1 MGLWAEQMLEKLSP
15 QELVGQLVLS
25 GVGDRRDEI
34 LKLAEEGKIGALIFY
49 GKDMPN
55 PQSAAQLANEFQRR
69 SKIPVLIA
77 ADFEAGTG
85 FIMRGGTKLPSNMAI
100 GATSSTELAKKCG
113 EVTAKE
119 ARAVGVHWIF
129 APVVDV
135 NVNPENPI
143 INIRSFGSDPDEVSR
158 LAVAWT
164 SGCQSNGC
172 LATVKHFP
180 GHGDTS
186 EDSHHVM
193 PVVPHDMERMWQV
206 ELKPFQATINAG
218 VATIM
223 TAHIHFPA
231 IDPTPDLP
239 ATLSRKILT
248 ELLRERMGF
257 KGVVVTDAMAMHA
270 IKLNFNMDEAV
281 VMAVNAGADI
291 IIADDAPSTYKALWS
306 ALQDGKLSM
315 ERVREAAKRILEAKE
330 WCGLHEQKFVN
341 ETKVSEIVACPEH
354 QEVARLVAE
363 NSVTVLRNEGI
374 LPLPPQTRL
383 FAVIAEIQR
392 WTGEKPSDELA
403 ESLRR
408 TFPNSTVQFVSR
420 NPTLEEIETVVRRL
434 TESPHDAAI
443 LCIFPRAEAYRPE
456 SALAGGGMLALAE
469 KLSSKL
475 PLAVA
480 SYGSPYPLARFSTSK
495 ALLCAY
501 SDCPASLQAGVKVL
515 AGKLEA
521 RGKLPVKLQ
530 INPNSSS
537 ESPIG
542 L

>member
-1 MGLWAEQMLEKLSP
+1 MGEWSGWMLEQLKP
-15 QELVGQLVLS
+15 QELVGQLILS

-69 SKIPVLIA
+69 SKVPVLIA

-100 GATSSTELAKKCG
+100 GATGSLELAKKCG

-119 ARAVGVHWIF
+119 ARAVGVHLIF

-135 NVNPENPI
+135 NINPENPI

-158 LAVAWT
+158 LAVAWI
-164 SGCQSNGC
+164 SGCQGNGC
-172 LATVKHFP
+172 LATAKHFP

-186 EDSHHVM
+186 EDSHRVM
-193 PVVPHDMERMWQV
+193 PVVPHDLERMWRV
-206 ELKPFQATINAG
+206 ELKPFQASINAG

-231 IDPTPDLP
+231 IDPTPGLP

-248 ELLRERMGF
+248 ELLRQQMGF
-257 KGVVVTDAMAMHA
+257 RGIVVTDAMAMHA

-281 VMAVNAGADI
+281 VMAVNAGADV
-291 IIADDAPSTYKALWS
+291 IIADDAPSTYEALWR
-306 ALQDGKLSM
+306 AVEDGKLSM
-315 ERVREAAKRILEAKE
+315 ERVREAVRRILEAKE
-330 WCGLHEQKFVN
+330 WCGLHQQKFVD
-341 ETKVSEIVACPEH
+341 ETKISEIVNCTEH
-354 QEVARLVAE
+354 QEVARLVAQS
-363 NSVTVLRNEGI
+363 SVTLLRNEGL
-374 LPLPPQTRL
+374 LPLLPQIRL
-383 FAVIAEIQR
+383 FAVVTEIQR

-403 ESLRR
+403 ILLRE
-408 TFPNSTVQFVSR
+408 TFPNSTIQIVSR
-420 NPTLEEIETVVRRL
+420 NPSPEEVETVARRL
-434 TESPHDAAI
+434 TESSYGAAL
-443 LCIFPRAEAYRPE
+443 LCIFPRAEAYQPE
-456 SALAGGGMLALAE
+456 SALAGRGMLALAE
-469 KLSSKL
+469 QLSNKL

-480 SYGSPYPLARFSTSK
+480 SFGSPYPLTKFATAK

-501 SDCPASLQAGVKVL
+501 SDCPASLQSGVEVL
-515 AGKLEA
+515 AGRLEA
-521 RGKLPVKLQ
+521 KGKLPVTL
-530 INPNSSS
+530 SS
-537 ESPIG
+537 
-542 L
+542 

>member
-1 MGLWAEQMLEKLSP
+1 MGEWSEWMLEQLTP

-49 GKDMPN
+49 GKDMPD

-69 SKIPVLIA
+69 SKVPVLIA

-100 GATSSTELAKKCG
+100 GATESAELAQKCG

-135 NVNPENPI
+135 NINPENPI

-158 LAVAWT
+158 LAVAWI

-172 LATVKHFP
+172 LATAKHFP

-186 EDSHHVM
+186 EDSHRVM
-193 PVVPHDMERMWQV
+193 PVVPHDLERMWQV
-206 ELKPFQATINAG
+206 ELKPFQAAINAG
-218 VATIM
+218 VASIM

-231 IDPTPDLP
+231 IDPTPGLP

-248 ELLRERMGF
+248 DLLRQQMGF
-257 KGVVVTDAMAMHA
+257 RGLVVTDAMAMHA

-281 VMAVNAGADI
+281 VMAVNAGADV
-291 IIADDAPSTYKALWS
+291 IIADDAPSTYEALWR
-306 ALQDGKLSM
+306 AVEEGKLSM

-330 WCGLHEQKFVN
+330 WCGLHQQKFVD
-341 ETKVSEIVACPEH
+341 ETKVSEIVGCAEH

-363 NSVTVLRNEGI
+363 SSVTLLRNEGL
-374 LPLPPQTRL
+374 LPLPMQTRL
-383 FAVIAEIQR
+383 FAVVAEIQR

-403 ESLRR
+403 NLLKE
-408 TFPNSTVQFVSR
+408 TFPNSAVHFVSR
-420 NPTLEEIETVVRRL
+420 NPSPEEVETVTRRL
-434 TESPHDAAI
+434 ADSPCDAAL
-443 LCIFPRAEAYRPE
+443 LCIFPRAEAYQPE

-469 KLSSKL
+469 QLSSKL
-475 PLAVA
+475 PLAVV
-480 SYGSPYPLARFSTSK
+480 SFGSPYPLVKFSTAK

-501 SDCPASLQAGVKVL
+501 SDCPASLQSGVKVL
-515 AGKLEA
+515 VGTLEA
-521 RGKLPVKLQ
+521 RGKLPVIL
-530 INPNSSS
+530 SS
-537 ESPIG
+537 
-542 L
+542 